1 MLNLRLGEVA
11 LWTRGRLFGAD
22 AVIDAVAID
31 SRRIAPGTLFVALKG
46 EHADGHDFVAAAA
59 ANGATA
65 ALVARRAET
74 VLPQVL
80 VDDVLLAL
88 GDLAS
93 AVRAQRRA
101 RVVGITGSSG
111 KTTVKGL
118 LAAIL
123 ARRGVTHVSAG
134 NYNNEIGLPLT
145 LLAMPADAEYAV
157 LEMGAGKPGDI
168 AYLAAI
174 ARPQVALVTNI
185 APAHL
190 ERMGSVDGIAATKGA
205 MYQALPAD
213 GIAVINADDA
223 YAGFFA
229 GLAGSRRVLRFGL
242 GSAVEV
248 GAAGLALAA
257 AGSHFRL
264 MTPAGAVAVRLPLPG
279 RHNVH
284 NALAAAAVAT
294 ALDIPLADIV
304 AGLETASAVPGRLV
318 RRAMAGGWT
327 LIDDTYNANPGS
339 AAAAIA
345 VLALSGGETWLV
357 FGDMAELG
365 AGAEALHAAVGAQA
379 RAAGIG
385 RLFTVGRLSRAAS
398 AAFGDAGAHFDDQAA
413 LIAALRDALHA
424 GVTCL
429 VKGSR
434 SSGMERVVAALTGN
448 TAGGP
453 PHAA

>member
-22 AVIDAVAID
+22 AVIDTVVTD
-31 SRRIAPGTLFVALKG
+31 SRRVEPGALFVALKG
-46 EHADGHDFVAAAA
+46 EHADGHDFVVAAAA
-59 ANGATA
+59 SGAA
-65 ALVARRAET
+65 GALVARRVET

-93 AVRAQRRA
+93 TVRAQRRA

-111 KTTVKGL
+111 KTTIKGL

-123 ARRGVTHVSAG
+123 ARRGRTHVTAG

-174 ARPQVALVTNI
+174 ARPQVALVSNI

-190 ERMGSVDGIAATKGA
+190 ERLGSIDGVAGTKGA
-205 MYQALPAD
+205 LYEALPAD
-213 GIAVINADDA
+213 GVAVINADDA

-229 GLAGSRRVLRFGL
+229 GLAGTRRVLRFGL

-248 GAAGLALAA
+248 GAAELALAVD
-257 AGSHFRL
+257 GSRFRL
-264 MTPAGAVAVRLPLPG
+264 MTPAGAASVRLPLPG

-284 NALAAAAVAT
+284 NALAAAAAAI
-294 ALDIPLADIV
+294 ALDMPLADIV
-304 AGLETASAVPGRLV
+304 AGLETAGAVPGRLV

-339 AAAAIA
+339 VAAAIA
-345 VLALSGGETWLV
+345 TLALAGGETWLV
-357 FGDMAELG
+357 LGDMAELG
-365 AGAEALHAAVGAQA
+365 AGAEALHAAVGTQA
-379 RAAGIG
+379 RAAGIS
-385 RLFTVGRLSRAAS
+385 RLFSVGRLSRATS
-398 AAFGDAGAHFDDQAA
+398 VAFGDAGAHFDDQAA
-413 LIAALRDALHA
+413 LIAALRDALRA

-434 SSGMERVVAALTGN
+434 SSGMERVVAALSGDA
-448 TAGGP
+448 AGGSA
-453 PHAA
+453 HAA

>member
-22 AVIDAVAID
+22 AVIDTVVTD
-31 SRRIAPGTLFVALKG
+31 SRRVEPGALFVALKG
-46 EHADGHDFVAAAA
+46 EHADGHDFVVAAAA
-59 ANGATA
+59 SGAA
-65 ALVARRAET
+65 GALVARRVET

-93 AVRAQRRA
+93 TVRAQRRA

-111 KTTVKGL
+111 KTTIKGL

-123 ARRGVTHVSAG
+123 ARRGRTHVTAG

-174 ARPQVALVTNI
+174 ARPQVALVSNI

-190 ERMGSVDGIAATKGA
+190 ERLGSIDGVAGTKGA
-205 MYQALPAD
+205 LYEALPAD
-213 GIAVINADDA
+213 GVAVINADDA

-229 GLAGSRRVLRFGL
+229 GLAGTRRVLRFGL

-248 GAAGLALAA
+248 GAAELALAVD
-257 AGSHFRL
+257 GSRFRL
-264 MTPAGAVAVRLPLPG
+264 MTPAGAASVRLPLPG

-284 NALAAAAVAT
+284 NALAAAAAAI
-294 ALDIPLADIV
+294 ALDMPLADIV
-304 AGLETASAVPGRLV
+304 AGLETAGAVPGRLV

-339 AAAAIA
+339 VAAAIA
-345 VLALSGGETWLV
+345 TLALAGGETWLV
-357 FGDMAELG
+357 LGDMAELG
-365 AGAEALHAAVGAQA
+365 AGAEALHAAVGTQA
-379 RAAGIG
+379 RAAGIS
-385 RLFTVGRLSRAAS
+385 RLFSVGRLSRATS
-398 AAFGDAGAHFDDQAA
+398 VAFGDAGAHFDDQAA
-413 LIAALRDALHA
+413 LIAALRAALRA

-434 SSGMERVVAALTGN
+434 SSGMERVVAALSGDA
-448 TAGGP
+448 AGGSA
-453 PHAA
+453 HAA

>member
-22 AVIDAVAID
+22 AVIDTVVTD
-31 SRRIAPGTLFVALKG
+31 SRRVEPGALFVALKG
-46 EHADGHDFVAAAA
+46 EHADGHDFVVAAAA
-59 ANGATA
+59 SGAA
-65 ALVARRAET
+65 GALVARRVET

-93 AVRAQRRA
+93 TVRAQRRA

-111 KTTVKGL
+111 KTTIKGL

-123 ARRGVTHVSAG
+123 ARRGRTHVTAG

-174 ARPQVALVTNI
+174 ARPQVALVSNI

-190 ERMGSVDGIAATKGA
+190 ERLGSIDGVAGTKGA
-205 MYQALPAD
+205 LYEALPAD
-213 GIAVINADDA
+213 GVAVINADDA

-229 GLAGSRRVLRFGL
+229 GLAGTRRVLRFGL

-248 GAAGLALAA
+248 GAAELALAVD
-257 AGSHFRL
+257 GSRFRL
-264 MTPAGAVAVRLPLPG
+264 MTPAGAAGVRLPLPG

-284 NALAAAAVAT
+284 NALAAAAAAI
-294 ALDIPLADIV
+294 ALDMPLADIV
-304 AGLETASAVPGRLV
+304 AGLETAGAVPGRLV

-339 AAAAIA
+339 VAAAIA
-345 VLALSGGETWLV
+345 TLALAGGETWLV
-357 FGDMAELG
+357 LGDMAELG
-365 AGAEALHAAVGAQA
+365 AGAEALHAAVGTQA
-379 RAAGIG
+379 RAAGIS
-385 RLFTVGRLSRAAS
+385 RLFSVGRLSRATS
-398 AAFGDAGAHFDDQAA
+398 VAFGDAGAHFDDQAA
-413 LIAALRDALHA
+413 LIAALRDALRA

-434 SSGMERVVAALTGN
+434 SSGMERVVAALSGDA
-448 TAGGP
+448 AGGSA
-453 PHAA
+453 HAA